1 MALASEASDLAT
13 YIREQRQQSSSNDDD
28 DDGSATQAAA
38 NPNKQALSLNKEGAW
53 AAVGFAVVLIV
64 LGLPVW
70 WRTTTVYRAPL
81 PYSAVQGLAGL
92 RRLHYVPVTILAEK
106 LAVGVELST
115 GLKAALKT
123 HSMQALSNHLCL
135 VLFVVI
141 YRLCRID

>member
-1 MALASEASDLAT
+1 MASASEASDLAA
-13 YIREQRQQSSSNDDD
+13 YIREQRQQLSSN

-38 NPNKQALSLNKEGAW
+38 DPNKKPLSLNKEGAW

-123 HSMQALSNHLCL
+123 HSMQALSNQLCL

-141 YRLCRID
+141 YKETMQN